1 MLLMITYKKSGF
13 TLVELLVVIVVLS
26 IVAGISTFA
35 FIGSQQRSNDDARNI
50 KATQISE
57 SLERYHQKNNEY
69 PSKTTMSGTIA
80 QLKALLGIKSDEV
93 FTFPG
98 VAAGTKSLTT
108 SGSPSASNLV
118 YDCAN
123 TSGGGNYCDTYSLS
137 YKNEINDSTV
147 IVTSRNK

>member
-1 MLLMITYKKSGF
+1 MITRKELGF

-26 IVAGISTFA
+26 IVAGIASFA

-57 SLERYHQKNNEY
+57 SLEKYHQANNEY
-69 PSKTTMSGTIA
+69 PSETTMSGTVSE
-80 QLKALLGIKSDEV
+80 LKALLNIKSDEV

-98 VAAGTKSLTT
+98 AESGTKSLTT
-108 SGSPSASNLV
+108 TGVPSASNLL

-137 YKNEINDSTV
+137 YKNEVNDSPVT
-147 IVTSRNK
+147 ITSRSK